1 MKAKNIRKSTGF
13 YFPKGI
19 LIADFYNEIGQYKG
33 TYPADKDFETHV
45 FEKEYNIMQN
55 IGSAKYVVN
64 YHDGIDTHKDG
75 SKFFNIA
82 IFRNLKKLNKFEKE
96 LVKNGYIK
104 K

>member
-1 MKAKNIRKSTGF
+1 MKAQNIRKSTGF

-45 FEKEYNIMQN
+45 FEKE
-55 IGSAKYVVN
+55 
-64 YHDGIDTHKDG
+64 
-75 SKFFNIA
+75 
-82 IFRNLKKLNKFEKE
+82 